1 MIDSYT
7 CDDKGFTPVHAGVV
21 AGYVRTYSLLSVPS
35 SSCQMILVMLWKC
48 APYASKSMRNC
59 KYLEDVLSI
68 YTQSSKCITLRTFP
82 LRPLSP
88 PTLLTLCRSAACV
101 AILLEMGFRPDYPN
115 SYKQTPLVRTNIFLF
130 LSLLHVSTL
139 KFLCVQILS
148 HTSNSFSSHDLS
160 NLKILSYFR
169 IWHIGQDL
177 QQWLECWSPRS
188 VITKMLIVIIIAGR
202 LL

>member
-1 MIDSYT
+1 MDSSILGYRESMIDSYT

-35 SSCQMILVMLWKC
+35 SSCQMILVMSWKC
-48 APYASKSMRNC
+48 APHASKSMRNC
-59 KYLEDVLSI
+59 KHLEDVLSI

-115 SYKQTPLVRTNIFLF
+115 SYKQTPLVRTNIFSF
-130 LSLLHVSTL
+130 PFPSTRQYSQVL
-139 KFLCVQILS
+139 VRTNFIS
-148 HTSNSFSSHDLS
+148 HFEQ
-160 NLKILSYFR
+160 FF
-169 IWHIGQDL
+169 Q
-177 QQWLECWSPRS
+177 PRP
-188 VITKMLIVIIIAGR
+188 L
-202 LL
+202 